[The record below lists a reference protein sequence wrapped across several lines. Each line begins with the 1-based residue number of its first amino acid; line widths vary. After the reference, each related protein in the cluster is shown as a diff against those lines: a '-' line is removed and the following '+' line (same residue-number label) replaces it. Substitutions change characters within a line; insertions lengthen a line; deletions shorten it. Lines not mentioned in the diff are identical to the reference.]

1 MCFFHL
7 FFLKYKSLGFVSIL
21 EDRNKV
27 SGYTLSNHVSQL
39 FVFTDSGL

>member
-1 MCFFHL
+1 MCFFI
-7 FFLKYKSLGFVSIL
+7 FFKYKSLGFVSIL